1 MWLFQFQRLQNQ
13 REDAVVVLQTAAVA
27 SVGEMVI
34 TAISSAHRI
43 DEDGRT
49 FLREEI
55 VVAIGGIA
63 ARLHLRYQ
71 MLLIVDTHQI
81 VVKSLCVFPIAIHH
95 RKPFITS
102 TKHIQIQH
110 QFHLVEIDKRIFNKI
125 TRTS

>member
-1 MWLFQFQRLQNQ
+1 MWLLKLQRLQNQ
-13 REDAVVVLQTAAVA
+13 RENAVVVLQTATVA
-27 SVGEMVI
+27 SIGEMVI

-71 MLLIVDTHQI
+71 M
-81 VVKSLCVFPIAIHH
+81 PH
-95 RKPFITS
+95 RYSPP
-102 TKHIQIQH
+102 
-110 QFHLVEIDKRIFNKI
+110 
-125 TRTS
+125 